1 MVHIII
7 PSGGKG
13 LRLGSDTP
21 KQYLP
26 LTSIPIVVHTML
38 KFQNVPEVSH
48 IHIAA
53 EEQYHSM
60 FWEWKER
67 YGITKLTSV
76 IKGGAERQLSIYEV
90 LQHLRFDSKDIILVH
105 DAVRPFVSSS
115 LIQRVI
121 SATSEHTAVIPA
133 VSISDTIKRK
143 DIHNIIVETVD
154 RSQLVSVQTPQGFT
168 ANVLLKA
175 YKEAIETSY
184 VGTDDSSLVEK
195 ISIAV
200 TCIEGEHSNIK
211 ITTKEDIRK
220 AEFILSSLKES

>member
-26 LTSIPIVVHTML
+26 LSSIPIVVHSML
-38 KFQNVPEVSH
+38 QFQNVPEVSH

-53 EEQYHSM
+53 EEQYHSL
-60 FWEWKER
+60 FWEWKEQ
-67 YGITKLTSV
+67 YGISKLTTV
-76 IKGGAERQLSIYEV
+76 IKGGAERQLSINEV
-90 LQHLRFDSKDIILVH
+90 LQHFKFDSEDIILVH
-105 DAVRPFVSSS
+105 DAVRPLVSSS
-115 LIQRVI
+115 LIQKVI
-121 SATSEHTAVIPA
+121 NATNEHSAVIPA

-143 DIHNIIVETVD
+143 DIQNIIVETVD
-154 RSQLVSVQTPQGFT
+154 RSQLVSVQTPQGFK
-168 ANVLLKA
+168 ADVLLKA

-195 ISIAV
+195 ISIPV
-200 TCIEGEHSNIK
+200 HCVEGEHSNIK

-220 AEFILSSLKES
+220 AEFILSSLKEN